1 MAGADVTRNVGLPTR
16 TARRPDGARADT
28 ARGILGRFP
37 RDRRVDDAPAPMT
50 MTLGVVMDPIESV
63 TPYKDTTFAM
73 LLAAQARG
81 WTLHV
86 IEQPDIFLHAGRVHA
101 RRRRVRVFD
110 DDEHWFEAEDAAEA
124 PLAEH
129 DVILMRKDPPFDMDY
144 VYTTYL
150 LEHAAAEGVLVSN
163 RPSSLR
169 DVNEKLSTAWFPELC
184 PPTLVTADPARLK
197 RFVHEHGDAIVK
209 PLDGMGGA
217 GIFRLRPDDPNL
229 NIVLELSTRGGEL
242 QIMAQRYV
250 PAIAEGDKRV
260 LVVAGEAV
268 DHALARIPS
277 QGETRGNLAAGGRGV
292 PVAIGGE
299 RTAHRR
305 RRRPDAAR
313 ARAPVRRARR
323 HRRLPDGDQRDEP
336 DLRPRTRRPR
346 GRTGRHARARR
357 RPGDRRALPGRARA
371 RARLTSRRAGGETG
385 GWPRRGR
392 PSLRIVTRSTFPG
405 TPLPGLGPA

>member
-1 MAGADVTRNVGLPTR
+1 
-16 TARRPDGARADT
+16 
-28 ARGILGRFP
+28 
-37 RDRRVDDAPAPMT
+37 MT

-229 NIVLELSTRGGEL
+229 NIVLELSTRGGKL

-292 PVAIGGE
+292 PVAIGESE
-299 RTAHRR
+299 RRIAEAVTPMLLERGLLFVGLDIIGDCLTEINVTSPTCARELDAHAAEQAGTPARGVV
-305 RRRPDAAR
+305 PAIAAR
-313 ARAPVRRARR
+313 YLDALER
-323 HRRLPDGDQRDEP
+323 E
-336 DLRPRTRRPR
+336 R
-346 GRTGRHARARR
+346 G
-357 RPGDRRALPGRARA
+357 
-371 RARLTSRRAGGETG
+371 
-385 GWPRRGR
+385 
-392 PSLRIVTRSTFPG
+392 
-405 TPLPGLGPA
+405 